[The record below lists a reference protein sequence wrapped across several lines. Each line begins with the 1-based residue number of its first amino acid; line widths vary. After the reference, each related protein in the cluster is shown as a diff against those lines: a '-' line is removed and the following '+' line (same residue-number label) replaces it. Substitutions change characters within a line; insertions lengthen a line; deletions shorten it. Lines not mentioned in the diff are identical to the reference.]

1 MKKYFLVLLV
11 SALSFAA
18 FSQSVKGPLDGRI
31 YETEVSKVKD
41 DKKKSLIE
49 GDEFKF
55 AQGKFKSRFFTE
67 EYKFKQG
74 LYTVVSVDSSDATKK
89 VITWKATCINDIKDE
104 VTWEGTITGDDIEGT
119 GELVDSKGK
128 KKFSYSFTGKLKKK
142 PGQK

>member
-1 MKKYFLVLLV
+1 MKKYFFVLLV
-11 SALSFAA
+11 SA
-18 FSQSVKGPLDGRI
+18 FSVSAMAQSKGPLDTKT
-31 YETEVSKVKD
+31 YEVEVFKVKD

-74 LYTVVSVDSSDATKK
+74 LYTIVSIDSSNADAK
-89 VITWKATCINDIKDE
+89 VITWKASCVNDIKDE
-104 VTWEGTITGDDIEGT
+104 VSWEGTITGDAIEGT

-128 KKFSYSFTGKLKKK
+128 KKFSYSFTGTLKKK
-142 PGQK
+142 GGTKK